1 MPRMKTLLA
10 LSLCAAAITSTPS
23 VSLAVPITV
32 DPPRDATHPA
42 HNQQLLIPSHGE
54 DLNALLFVAQGE
66 GPHPTVIL
74 LHGLPGN
81 ERNLDLAQ
89 ALRRVG
95 WNVLTFTYRGAWGSP
110 GNFTLANGYEDTEA
124 ALAFARSEA
133 GAKLGIDPRRI
144 VLAGHSYG
152 GGIAGVV
159 AARHPDLAGLVL
171 IDAANMGA
179 YGRQVAAGGEKG
191 RKEFAAG
198 LDDLGH
204 ALAGTSPDALAAE
217 IAGFD
222 ARYDVLGGA
231 EALRAMPIIDVYA
244 THGIRDPNAALV
256 AGFKKA
262 GNERVTGIEMDTDHG
277 FADHRI
283 ALSQAIADWLAAL
296 PAR

>member
-1 MPRMKTLLA
+1 MPLLR
-10 LSLCAAAITSTPS
+10 AAAGGRR
-23 VSLAVPITV
+23 A
-32 DPPRDATHPA
+32 D
-42 HNQQLLIPSHGE
+42 IP
-54 DLNALLFVAQGE
+54 
-66 GPHPTVIL
+66 
-74 LHGLPGN
+74 
-81 ERNLDLAQ
+81 AQ

-95 WNVLTFTYRGAWGSP
+95 WNVLTFTYRSAWGSP
-110 GNFTLANGYEDTEA
+110 GNFTLANGYDDAEA
-124 ALAFARSEA
+124 ALAFARSDA
-133 GAKLGIDPRRI
+133 GAKLGIDARRI

-152 GGIAGVV
+152 GGIAGII
-159 AARHPDLAGLVL
+159 AARHPELAGLVL

-217 IAGFD
+217 VAGFD
-222 ARYDVLGGA
+222 ARYDLLGGA
-231 EALRAMPIIDVYA
+231 EALRAMPIIDVFA

-256 AGFKKA
+256 AGFKRA
-262 GNERVTGIEMDTDHG
+262 GNERVTGNEMDTDHG

-283 ALSQAIADWLAAL
+283 ALSQAIADWLATL